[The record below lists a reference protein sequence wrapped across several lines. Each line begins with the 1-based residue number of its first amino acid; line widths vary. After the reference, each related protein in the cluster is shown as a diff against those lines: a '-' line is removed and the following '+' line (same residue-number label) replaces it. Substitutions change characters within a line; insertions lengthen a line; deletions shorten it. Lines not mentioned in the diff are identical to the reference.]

1 MSLIKSAKAYYHK
14 HLHWGITRKIQKL
27 FVIIF
32 FSNPICRQIP
42 CLNRIP
48 VFIYLLTGPGQHI
61 YASWKELVRDIIYV
75 INIDGKTKLDWAE
88 RKNKLDRIYKDIR
101 LYPLL
106 NSSIG
111 GEICEAVNIW
121 HDDARRKDSDIL
133 YLYIANSKFG
143 NGRLEK
149 ILGRTMN
156 LMCNNEERFFWIYYI
171 LHLNKKI
178 HNDAII
184 SEWTG
189 PLRWSVPRNEIRPS
203 WSMQYIIMTDDE
215 EREGEKKAREMG
227 LTGTFVCISNR
238 DPAYFYKLG
247 CNRRVENQNAFRDSD
262 INTRADAARYLSA
275 CNIQCVRMGAVVAKR
290 ADFPN
295 CIDYANDFYDELMDV
310 WLVRHCKFWVSDES
324 GIDILPRTM
333 NKRCVITNFTM
344 CIQSGYSA
352 VPLRDDSIYIIKR
365 YKSVKDGRMLTL
377 EEMAECDMILWAS
390 FSNGGDLD
398 KTSFDRLGIEVVDN
412 TAAEILDAVREMNE
426 RIDGTWTE
434 TAEDRELQDR
444 FQNKLRDL
452 QQKAGADMDATVIGL
467 IGTQFLRDHM
477 DLLDQVDSEFMHLC
491 D

>member
-14 HLHWGITRKIQKL
+14 HLHWGITLKIQKI
-27 FVIIF
+27 FVKIF
-32 FSNPICRQIP
+32 SSPICTQIP
-42 CLNRIP
+42 YLNRIP
-48 VFIYLLTGPGQHI
+48 VFIYLLMGPGLHI

-88 RKNKLDRIYKDIR
+88 RKKKLDRIYKDIR
-101 LYPLL
+101 LHPLL
-106 NSSIG
+106 NSSAG
-111 GEICEAVNIW
+111 CVICQAVNRW
-121 HDDARRKDSDIL
+121 HDDASRKGSDIL
-133 YLYIANSKFG
+133 HLYIANSKFG

-184 SEWTG
+184 SEWAG

-227 LTGTFVCISNR
+227 LTGNFVCISNR

-247 CNRRVENQNAFRDSD
+247 FDRTADTGNAYRDSD

-275 CNIQCVRMGAVVAKR
+275 CNIQCVRMGAAVAKR

-295 CIDYANDFYDELMDV
+295 CIDYASDFYDELMDV
-310 WLVRHCKFWVSDES
+310 WLARHCKFWVSDES
-324 GIDILPRTM
+324 GISVLARTM
-333 NKRCVITNFTM
+333 NKRCVITNHAVLT
-344 CIQSGYSA
+344 IAGYA
-352 VPLRDDSIYIIKR
+352 AIPLGDDSIYIIKR

-377 EEMAECDMILWAS
+377 EEMENFVRYLETYIDGCSRNENL
-390 FSNGGDLD
+390 L
-398 KTSFDRLGIEVVDN
+398 FDRFGIEVVDN
-412 TAAEILDAVREMNE
+412 TSTEILDAVREMNE

-444 FQNKLRDL
+444 YQNKLRDL
-452 QQKAGADMDATVIGL
+452 QKNAGYDMDMTIIGL
-467 IGTQFLRDHM
+467 IGTQFLRNHM
-477 DLLDQVDSEFMHLC
+477 DLLDHVDSKFMHLC